1 MKVVKVY
8 GALAKRLGQ
17 TRFEFDVRTP
27 AEAVKALLANFP
39 GLEKWL
45 VDSGQDG
52 IGYRV
57 KIGKETIG
65 EENIRD
71 LSLPWS
77 EKEVF
82 SITPVLSGAITWRQ
96 AAPIIIGAL
105 LITAAIVFAPAA
117 AAGGAGTTAGSASAT
132 GFWGATGTGFLSAGA
147 SQALGSIGAS
157 LVLTGIG
164 NILSPTPGPLDMKQ
178 ASNLENFNFSGIV
191 NTAQVGTPIPIAYGR
206 LFVGSTVI
214 SSGMDVDQLL

>member
-45 VDSGQDG
+45 IDSAQDG

-57 KIGKETIG
+57 KIGKESVG
-65 EENIRD
+65 EKNLRD

-77 EKEVF
+77 ERDVF
-82 SITPVLSGAITWRQ
+82 SITPVISGAITWRQ
-96 AAPIIIGAL
+96 AAPIIVGAL
-105 LITAAIVFAPAA
+105 LITAAIVFAPTV
-117 AAGGAGTTAGSASAT
+117 AAGGGGFMGSA
-132 GFWGATGTGFLSAGA
+132 GAGGLSAGM
-147 SQALGSIGAS
+147 SMSLGSVGMS
-157 LVLTGIG
+157 MVLTGVA
-164 NILSPTPGPLDMKQ
+164 NILSPPPGPLDMKQ
-178 ASNLENFNFSGIV
+178 ASHLENFNFSGIV

-214 SSGMDVDQLL
+214 SSGLDVDQLL

>member
-17 TRFEFDVRTP
+17 TRFEFDVKTP
-27 AEAVKALLANFP
+27 AEAIKALLANFP

-45 VDSGQDG
+45 IDSAQDG

-57 KIGKETIG
+57 KIGKESVG
-65 EENIRD
+65 EENLRD

-77 EKEVF
+77 EKDVF
-82 SITPVLSGAITWRQ
+82 SITPVISGAITWRQ
-96 AAPIIIGAL
+96 VAPILVGAL
-105 LITAAIVFAPAA
+105 LITAAVVLAP
-117 AAGGAGTTAGSASAT
+117 TTAGA
-132 GFWGATGTGFLSAGA
+132 GFWGSTGSGFLSAGMSHA
-147 SQALGSIGAS
+147 IGSIGLS
-157 LVLTGIG
+157 MVMTGVA
-164 NILSPTPGPLDMKQ
+164 NILSPPPGPLDMKQ
-178 ASNLENFNFSGIV
+178 ASHLENFNFSGIV

-214 SSGMDVDQLL
+214 SSGLDVDQLL